1 MPSTILVTGATG
13 TIGRELV
20 QQLKGSGAHLV
31 AGSSSGKTIEGVET
45 RRVDFAD
52 AASLA
57 SALQDVDTLFLL
69 LPLQADMVQLA
80 SNAVAAARTAG
91 VKHILRSS
99 GAGADPASPVAI
111 ARVQGQVDQ
120 LVIDSGIAWTLT
132 RPNCFMQNYLTFYGD
147 MVRAGALYLP
157 QGDGKVSFID
167 VRDIAAVNATILQRP
182 DGHVGKVYSLTGGE
196 ALSNAEAMARIGAAL
211 GRRIDYVA
219 VSDEA
224 AIVSMRDAGMDDWSI
239 EVLMSLSRIIAAG
252 YAAGISPDVAQLLGR
267 APGGFDRFVADHLA
281 AWR

>member
-1 MPSTILVTGATG
+1 M
-13 TIGRELV
+13 
-20 QQLKGSGAHLV
+20 
-31 AGSSSGKTIEGVET
+31 
-45 RRVDFAD
+45 
-52 AASLA
+52 
-57 SALQDVDTLFLL
+57 
-69 LPLQADMVQLA
+69 
-80 SNAVAAARTAG
+80 
-91 VKHILRSS
+91 
-99 GAGADPASPVAI
+99 
-111 ARVQGQVDQ
+111 
-120 LVIDSGIAWTLT
+120 IDSGIGWTLT

-182 DGHVGKVYSLTGGE
+182 DGHVGTVYSLTGGE

-224 AIVSMRDAGMDDWSI
+224 AIVSMRDAGMDGWSI